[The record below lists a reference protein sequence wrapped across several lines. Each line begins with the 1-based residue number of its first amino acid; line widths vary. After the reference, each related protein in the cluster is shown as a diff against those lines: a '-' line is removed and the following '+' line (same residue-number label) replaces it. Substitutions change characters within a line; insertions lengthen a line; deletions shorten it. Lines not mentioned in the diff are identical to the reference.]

1 MDGIKAWAIALCAAA
16 VGCSLLHM
24 LAPKGGMG
32 RLFKLIIAAFFL
44 CCMIAPL
51 MNLKSM
57 TQLDID
63 ALPEDVRSDVL
74 QERVNGQ
81 VERQINAAL
90 LRVTN
95 DTLKNY
101 NTQAEKVVAKMDT
114 SADGG
119 ICITQIVL
127 YMDKQN
133 IRGSHRPVGGLT
145 ERMEEFHGRKRKRQ
159 RDAYAPFGVSER
171 GKRHQNHCGGWPG
184 GNGADFGVQ
193 FLDTKI

>member
-63 ALPEDVRSDVL
+63 ALPEDVRADVL

-101 NTQAEKVVAKMDT
+101 NTQAEKVVAKTDT
-114 SADGG
+114 SADGS
-119 ICITQIVL
+119 IYIRQVVVSLDKKNANRAAEVRQIL
-127 YMDKQN
+127 ES
-133 IRGSHRPVGGLT
+133 RL
-145 ERMEEFHGRKRKRQ
+145 
-159 RDAYAPFGVSER
+159 GV
-171 GKRHQNHCGGWPG
+171 
-184 GNGADFGVQ
+184 DVTVQ
-193 FLDTKI
+193 TPE